1 MNETRMTSKPSKVVI
16 PDEIERIAT
25 VAVNAAFAVHTEL
38 GPGLLE
44 AAYES
49 CFAYELELRG
59 IKYQRQLPVPLNY
72 KGKLIEVGFRA
83 DMILEGKLLIERDG
97 LLVACAHIEKQ
108 GHAAYFGMFSV
119 RPDLQGGGLG
129 KLMLAEAERIAREE
143 WACRELQMTVISIRD
158 ALIEWYERRGYRRT
172 SRYSPFPYGDERFGI
187 PKRDDLRFEY
197 LVKTL

>member
-1 MNETRMTSKPSKVVI
+1 MTSKPSKVVI

-83 DMILEGKLLIERDG
+83 DMILEGKLLIELKAVEQVIPVHKAQVITYLKILKLPLG
-97 LLVACAHIEKQ
+97 LLINFNEVLIKDGIQ
-108 GHAAYFGMFSV
+108 
-119 RPDLQGGGLG
+119 
-129 KLMLAEAERIAREE
+129 RI
-143 WACRELQMTVISIRD
+143 LN
-158 ALIEWYERRGYRRT
+158 
-172 SRYSPFPYGDERFGI
+172 I
-187 PKRDDLRFEY
+187 PKGRRS
-197 LVKTL
+197 